1 MSKLDSYSSRS
12 HLFWN
17 CPKVK
22 IVKNERDPPLFT
34 DKLLIKFQ
42 NILRNTTQVII
53 RCKGIYKILT
63 IGKKKKNKKNKI
75 NCMTP
80 SGMISGK
87 CVHKYFNLCMAH
99 INNAISGH
107 ASGYLRSLSVE
118 TNIYC
123 IKVSF
128 YFLVLLYTF

>member
-1 MSKLDSYSSRS
+1 MTVWYFRTVATVWYFRTVLTVWYFRTVAAVWYFRS
-12 HLFWN
+12 VPTVWYFRTVAAVWYFF
-17 CPKVK
+17 CPFY
-22 IVKNERDPPLFT
+22 NL
-34 DKLLIKFQ
+34 
-42 NILRNTTQVII
+42 
-53 RCKGIYKILT
+53 
-63 IGKKKKNKKNKI
+63 I